1 MNTTTFLLNYWHM
14 NIMAL
19 VIVLIMILFHY
30 ISNGYRLTNKSPL
43 YFSGVILFILV
54 TFSPIDFLARN
65 YLFSAHMIQH
75 IVLLLIVPP
84 LLLTGTDKHFLGKVV
99 NIPFLR
105 KILNF
110 LLFPIVAWVLG
121 VGSMWVMHIPSFM
134 MDMHN
139 SAFLTN
145 AKMIILLILGSLFIW
160 PVYSPVNFRKLG
172 PLLSS
177 MYLFLACVGCTVLGI
192 FITFAPEGMFT
203 AAMNYTNP
211 VINNLVSL
219 DWGISSGS
227 DQMIGGLI
235 MWVPACIIYLTNV
248 MITLLRWFTTR
259 STENISNEVNL

>member
-43 YFSGVILFILV
+43 YLSGVLLFILV
-54 TFSPIDFLARN
+54 TFSPIDYLAKN

-84 LLLTGTDKHFLGKVV
+84 LLLTGTDKHFLGNVV
-99 NIPFLR
+99 RMPFLK

-110 LLFPIVAWVLG
+110 LLFPIVAWALG
-121 VGSMWVMHIPSFM
+121 VGSMWVMHIPSIM
-134 MDMHN
+134 GYMHH
-139 SAFLTN
+139 SVFLTN
-145 AKMIILLILGSLFIW
+145 ANMIILLILGWLFIW
-160 PVYSPVNFRKLG
+160 PVYSPVNFKKLG
-172 PLLSS
+172 PLMSS

-192 FITFAPEGMFT
+192 FITFAPGGMFT
-203 AAMNYTNP
+203 AAMNYTDP
-211 VINNLVSL
+211 DINNLVIMK
-219 DWGISSGS
+219 WGITKEL

-235 MWVPACIIYLTNV
+235 MWVPACIIYLTNI
-248 MITLLRWFTTR
+248 MITLLRWFTAR
-259 STENISNEVNL
+259 STENVSNEMNL